1 MRIDNKWQLEG
12 FIDQK
17 GASAG
22 LYAGFVGV
30 GQGGGKMVDAL
41 ASIKNTNGTQAYP
54 CIVANSNLGD
64 MHNLKNIPSQYKFGM
79 KGYENG
85 VGKDPEL
92 GRKAFIENGEAIFE
106 AISSLMSNCQVIV
119 IVVSLGGGTGTGAVN
134 DLAAAVREYLGIP
147 VIVIASLPRPNEVES
162 RNAYNALAELTEK
175 FTVSEHEDG
184 EYRLLESLIILD
196 NEKIFNEHIQDPEN
210 PKLGLTWDY
219 YSNYKLASTW
229 HEWSVLTTLG
239 SDYTVDVADLLNHI
253 LLGGGVI
260 TFAKKKI
267 NLDEVTTTED
277 RIQEIVSTYRGR
289 NVLANGFDYE
299 NDMRSLALVVVMPK
313 AREHELNQDT
323 LEMIRSEV
331 KKQLPNVNFYPGS
344 VTNNSDRHAIVYTMA
359 SMGGLPER
367 ARNLRNEAET
377 LLEQRLA
384 SEKAASGFQL
394 GAKLDSGRKSP
405 FAPGAAKKG
414 NPFAAKSET
423 AAGGEGAS
431 GTPQSA
437 PKNPFSK
444 MSEKFNK

>member
-1 MRIDNKWQLEG
+1 MKIDNKWLLEG
-12 FIDQK
+12 FLEQK

-41 ASIKNTNGTQAYP
+41 ASIKNLNGTQAYP

-64 MHNLKNIPSQYKFGM
+64 MQNLKNIPSQYKFGM

-92 GRKAFIENGEAIFE
+92 GRTAFLENGEKIFDAIG
-106 AISSLMSNCQVIV
+106 SLMSKCQVIV
-119 IVVSLGGGTGTGAVN
+119 VVVSLGGGTGTGAVN
-134 DLAAAVREYLGIP
+134 DLVAAIREYLGIP

-175 FTVSEHEDG
+175 FTVNQYEDG

-196 NEKIFNEHIQDPEN
+196 NEKIFNEHIQDPEM

-219 YSNYKLASTW
+219 YSNYKLASIW

-277 RIQEIVSTYRGR
+277 RIKEIVSTYRGR

-313 AREHELNQDT
+313 ARENELNQDT

-331 KKQLPNVNFYPGS
+331 KAQLPNVNFYPGS

-359 SMGGLPER
+359 NMGGLPER
-367 ARNLRNEAET
+367 ARNLRHEAEE
-377 LLEQRLA
+377 LLQQRLA
-384 SEKAASGFQL
+384 SERAASGFQMGDKL
-394 GAKLDSGRKSP
+394 DAGAKKNP
-405 FAPGAAKKG
+405 FAGGGVKKG
-414 NPFAAKSET
+414 NPFAAKKEAS
-423 AAGGEGAS
+423 AGQEDA
-431 GTPQSA
+431 TVPKTQT
-437 PKNPFSK
+437 KNPFNKFSN
-444 MSEKFNK
+444 KFN